1 MEVRI
6 LPSSNQHY
14 VNNMQQSSGSLT
26 WDSAGIDWTLMV
38 CGAYGEPIG
47 TDDAIVRLLQCIGST
62 SLVGGFVGP
71 VKLSD
76 GRSIVLLRFNPMMGG
91 INAYSYSNSH
101 AHYAI
106 FGCVYESESDVLTVY
121 EPDSFAV
128 TQCDVPGTVKVCI
141 KKHSERRQGGL
152 FSRSKDV
159 FLGYSVSI
167 EYDGEL
173 SDGEDWGLQYEFS
186 PIGSSGKSFCYPIV
200 PKMVGAKLLVRA
212 SPGQEPPKI
221 ESSKKGYVVE
231 VTADL

>member
-1 MEVRI
+1 MKVRI

-14 VNNMQQSSGSLT
+14 VGNMQQSSGSLT

-38 CGAYGEPIG
+38 CGVYGEPIDI
-47 TDDAIVRLLQCIGST
+47 DDAIVRQLQIRGA
-62 SLVGGFVGP
+62 SLVGGSVES
-71 VKLSD
+71 VDLSD
-76 GRSIVLLRFNPMMGG
+76 GSSIALLRFNPMMGG
-91 INAYSYSNSH
+91 INAYSYSISH

-121 EPDSFAV
+121 ESNSFVA

-141 KKHSERRQGGL
+141 RKHSERQGGW
-152 FSRSKDV
+152 FGRRKDV

-167 EYDGEL
+167 EYDGKL

-200 PKMVGAKLLVRA
+200 SKMVGTEFLVRA

-221 ESSKKGYVVE
+221 KSSKKGYVVE

>member
-14 VNNMQQSSGSLT
+14 VNNMQQSPGSLT
-26 WDSAGIDWTLMV
+26 WDSADIGWTLMV
-38 CGAYGEPIG
+38 RGAYGEPINI
-47 TDDAIVRLLQCIGST
+47 DDAIVRQLQIRGA
-62 SLVGGFVGP
+62 SLVNGPDGP

-106 FGCVYESESDVLTVY
+106 FGCVYESESDMLTVY

-141 KKHSERRQGGL
+141 KKQWERQRHWL
-152 FSRSKDV
+152 PFCSKDV

-167 EYDGEL
+167 EYDGKL

-186 PIGSSGKSFCYPIV
+186 PIGSSKLFCYPVV
-200 PKMVGAKLLVRA
+200 PKMVGTEFLVCA
-212 SPGQEPPKI
+212 SLGQEPPKI
-221 ESSKKGYVVE
+221 ESSKKGYAVE

>member
-14 VNNMQQSSGSLT
+14 VNNMQQSPGSLT
-26 WDSAGIDWTLMV
+26 WDSADIGWTLMV
-38 CGAYGEPIG
+38 RGAYGEPINI
-47 TDDAIVRLLQCIGST
+47 DDAIVRQLQIRGA
-62 SLVGGFVGP
+62 SLVNGPDGP

-106 FGCVYESESDVLTVY
+106 FGCVYESSDMLTVY

-141 KKHSERRQGGL
+141 KKQWERQRHWL
-152 FSRSKDV
+152 PFCSKDV

-167 EYDGEL
+167 EYDGKL

-186 PIGSSGKSFCYPIV
+186 PIDSSKLFCYPIV
-200 PKMVGAKLLVRA
+200 PNMVGKEFLVRA
-212 SPGQEPPKI
+212 LPEQEPPKI

>member
-1 MEVRI
+1 MKVRI

-14 VNNMQQSSGSLT
+14 VGNMQQSSGSLT

-38 CGAYGEPIG
+38 CGVYGEPIG
-47 TDDAIVRLLQCIGST
+47 IDDVITGQLQRIRGA
-62 SLVGGFVGP
+62 SLVGGP
-71 VKLSD
+71 VEPVDLPD

-91 INAYSYSNSH
+91 INAYGYSNSH

-106 FGCVYESESDVLTVY
+106 FGCVYESSDMLTVY

-128 TQCDVPGTVKVCI
+128 TQCDVPGAVKVCI
-141 KKHSERRQGGL
+141 KKQWERQRHWL
-152 FSRSKDV
+152 PFCSKDV

-186 PIGSSGKSFCYPIV
+186 PIGSSKLFCYPIV
-200 PKMVGAKLLVRA
+200 PKMVGTEFLVCA
-212 SPGQEPPKI
+212 SLGQEPPKI

>member
-14 VNNMQQSSGSLT
+14 VNNMQQSPGSLT
-26 WDSAGIDWTLMV
+26 WDSADIGWTLMV
-38 CGAYGEPIG
+38 RGAYGEPINI
-47 TDDAIVRLLQCIGST
+47 DDAIVRQLQIRGA
-62 SLVGGFVGP
+62 SLVNGPDGP

-106 FGCVYESESDVLTVY
+106 FGCVYEIESDMLTVY

-141 KKHSERRQGGL
+141 KKQWERQRHWL
-152 FSRSKDV
+152 PFCSKDV

-167 EYDGEL
+167 EYDGKL
-173 SDGEDWGLQYEFS
+173 SDGEDWGLQYKFAPS
-186 PIGSSGKSFCYPIV
+186 GSSGGPFCYPIV
-200 PKMVGAKLLVRA
+200 PNMVGKEFLVRA
-212 SPGQEPPKI
+212 LPEQEPPKI
-221 ESSKKGYVVE
+221 ESSKRGYVVE